1 MKALALDADI
11 WQRLG
16 DGLEICPGEIN
27 SLVGAPPYVHDN
39 INKLSS
45 VLQEWRQT
53 LSKPVKWR
61 TIIEMLN
68 GDLVNL
74 KEVAEKVKVFLRG
87 DGGKK
92 YM

>member
-27 SLVGAPPYVHDN
+27 SLVGAPPHPSHH
-39 INKLSS
+39 ITKLSS
-45 VLQEWRQT
+45 VLQQWQQT

-61 TIIEMLN
+61 TIIEILN
-68 GDLVNL
+68 DDLNS
-74 KEVAEKVKVFLRG
+74 KEGAEKVKEFLRG